1 MIRKAALVFCSFH
14 ICPSSFC
21 VYDYHYDECGSFEVN
36 VKRRE
41 GQVPRAILYNMINS
55 IEWPTGDEYDAIH
68 IKRN

>member
-1 MIRKAALVFCSFH
+1 M
-14 ICPSSFC
+14 
-21 VYDYHYDECGSFEVN
+21 
-36 VKRRE
+36 RRE